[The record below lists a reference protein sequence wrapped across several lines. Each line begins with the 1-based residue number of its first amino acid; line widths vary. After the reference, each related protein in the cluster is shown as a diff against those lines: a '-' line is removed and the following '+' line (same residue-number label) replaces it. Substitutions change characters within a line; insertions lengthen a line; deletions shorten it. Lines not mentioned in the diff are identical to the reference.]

1 MLSRS
6 IITYSAPSAPLAGT
20 SRLHRMAAYTRCP
33 RCAVRPRRPASGSVL
48 SLLVPSRHAVLY
60 DPGELA
66 GDLCAHLRHR
76 RHWPSPLQDKLG
88 APNLLPPSVSSGSLN
103 FGASPVHVFATACR
117 FASLLDGSD
126 RVSPAAETCT
136 SGLSTRQSPFTLPD
150 MTTVAFGHLHRRVSH
165 PLERQLASLHPEG
178 EGLWVD

>member
-66 GDLCAHLRHR
+66 RDLCAHLRHR
-76 RHWPSPLQDKLG
+76 RHSPSPLQDKLG
-88 APNLLPPSVSSGSLN
+88 APNCSHHPFQVGPSISGLLWFTRSLR
-103 FGASPVHVFATACR
+103 PVE
-117 FASLLDGSD
+117 LLVLCPTNNWTNG
-126 RVSPAAETCT
+126 
-136 SGLSTRQSPFTLPD
+136 SGLSMLGVCPAQW
-150 MTTVAFGHLHRRVSH
+150 LH
-165 PLERQLASLHPEG
+165 
-178 EGLWVD
+178 